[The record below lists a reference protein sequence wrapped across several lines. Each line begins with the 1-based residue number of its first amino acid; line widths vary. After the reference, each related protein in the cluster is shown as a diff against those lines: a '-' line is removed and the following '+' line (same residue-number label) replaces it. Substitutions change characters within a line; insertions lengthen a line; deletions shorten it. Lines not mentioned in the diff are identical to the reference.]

1 VQCEAANVST
11 APDEEKYL
19 QEFFEPMPA
28 NHDCGC
34 EEKANPH
41 PDNALQLLEA
51 LGAEIAKMPSE
62 DLFDLP
68 VGRVRAAFQ
77 NVYDIAAGMLGVD
90 VLAKPMALK
99 GNCSD
104 YPGWKF
110 KSWMYREFGD
120 EKGMMH
126 LLSTDAP
133 FIEAV
138 CWNPRTLNPRNE
150 VPHSALVA
158 WWNSL
163 GKGNPQRS
171 TAAREIEVALA
182 SPETQDATFDHIPEH
197 TFDFVADWIE
207 GNRATILGKALRF
220 DVPPALVAGILA
232 CEMLYDYSINDK
244 GSDEWGIDLRGTL
257 AAGFASAHY
266 ETVVLAREHYDKVS
280 SGPDS
285 PTHEIPWPY
294 WAWYWV
300 ALPINIPVYERYF
313 EFREYWEFLMTD
325 AGAITIASLVARWL
339 VDPYLSEEVE
349 KDLIPFARRKRETET
364 LTAEDMAV
372 IFGAYRAGI
381 SDWSPLGSIGY
392 ASIKDYQTTLTNLG
406 LGDIGKL
413 ALPVMKYMLTQFHG

>member
-1 VQCEAANVST
+1 
-11 APDEEKYL
+11 
-19 QEFFEPMPA
+19 MPA

-34 EEKANPH
+34 EKEANPH

-77 NVYDIAAGMLGVD
+77 SFYDIAAGMLGVD
-90 VLAKPMALK
+90 VLAKPNTSTGK
-99 GNCSD
+99 CSD
-104 YPGWKF
+104 YPGWNF
-110 KSWMYREFGD
+110 KEWKYKEVGD
-120 EKGMMH
+120 LILNTAFPMM
-126 LLSTDAP
+126 
-133 FIEAV
+133 EAV

-150 VPHSALVA
+150 VPHSALVD

-207 GNRATILGKALRF
+207 GNRATVEDKALRF
-220 DVPPALVAGILA
+220 GVPPALVAGILA

-244 GSDEWGIDLRGTL
+244 GSDEWGVDLKGAL
-257 AAGFASAHY
+257 AVGFASAHY

-294 WAWYWV
+294 WASHWV

-339 VDPYLSEEVE
+339 VDPYLSKEVE
-349 KDLIPFARRKRETET
+349 KDLIPFADLKRDPKM

-381 SDWSPLGSIGY
+381 TDWSPPGSIGY
-392 ASIKDYQTTLTNLG
+392 GGIKEYQTALVDPG
-406 LGDIGKL
+406 LGNIGKL
-413 ALPVMKYMLTQFHG
+413 ALPVMKYMLTQFHE